1 LIYGLPRKRRNNV
14 KETIIRKVSYRTI
27 FDSRGVETLE
37 VDVET
42 QNGFGRAAAPFGAP
56 GSRGEFE
63 APAYSPEG
71 IQGSIQ
77 LLTQNVIP
85 ALIGSDAAE
94 RRRIDQLL
102 SEVDG
107 TPNFERMG
115 GNTSTVVSVACAKAA
130 AESLRIPLFKF
141 IDDRAIYSLPYP
153 LGNVLGGGAHSL
165 GPAPDMQEHLVVP
178 LGIKSV
184 KQGIRI
190 NLLVH
195 EEVGRLLEKKDP
207 AFAGGTDDENAW
219 TANLNDFEAFQLLE
233 EACKKISDQQ
243 GVELR
248 IGLDLAADR
257 LWDAKA
263 KVYRYTREGA
273 TRTSQ
278 QQLDY
283 LTELV
288 NRFHMIWVE
297 DGFHSNDYD
306 SFAALNARV
315 GSKCLVCADDI
326 YATNPGRTAAGIKA
340 KSAGAMIVKTNQVG
354 TITGAETTS
363 RLAQKHGVSPVLSHR
378 SGETV
383 DDSIAHLAVAWNAL
397 MIKTGVKGGERL
409 AKLNA
414 LIRIEE
420 EFGIKLIEWPSLAKF
435 ATVR

>member
-1 LIYGLPRKRRNNV
+1 MKRSIKL
-14 KETIIRKVSYRTI
+14 KETIIKKAVCRTI

-42 QNGFGRAAAPFGAP
+42 QHGFGRAAAPFGAP

-71 IQGSIQ
+71 IQGSISI
-77 LLTQNVIP
+77 LNKIVFP
-85 ALIGSDAAE
+85 ALVGTDAAE
-94 RRRIDQLL
+94 RRRIDQFLH
-102 SEVDG
+102 EVDG

-141 IDDRAIYSLPYP
+141 INDKANYSLPYP
-153 LGNVLGGGAHSL
+153 LGNVIGGGAHSL

-184 KQGIRI
+184 KEGIRI

-207 AFAGGTDDENAW
+207 SFAGGTDDENAW
-219 TANLNDFEAFQLLE
+219 TANLNDFEAFEILE
-233 EACKKISDQQ
+233 KACKKISGEQ

-257 LWDAKA
+257 LWDPKQ
-263 KVYRYTREGA
+263 KVYRYAREGT

-283 LTELV
+283 LTGLV
-288 NRFHMIWVE
+288 DRFQMIWVE
-297 DGFHSNDYD
+297 DGFHSNDYEG
-306 SFAALNARV
+306 FAALNARV
-315 GSKCLVCADDI
+315 GTRCLVCADDI
-326 YATNPGRTAAGIKA
+326 YATNPQRTEAGIKT

-363 RLAQKHGVSPVLSHR
+363 RLAQNHGVSIVLSHR

-383 DDSIAHLAVAWNAL
+383 DDSIAHLAVSWNAL

-420 EFGIKLIEWPSLAKF
+420 EFGIKLVEWPALAKS

>member
-1 LIYGLPRKRRNNV
+1 MERSTKV
-14 KETIIRKVSYRTI
+14 KETIIKKIGCRTI

-71 IQGSIQ
+71 IQGSIR
-77 LLTQNVIP
+77 LLNQSIFP
-85 ALIGSDAAE
+85 ALVGSDAAE

-102 SEVDG
+102 HEVDG

-115 GNTSTVVSVACAKAA
+115 GNASTVVSVACAKAA
-130 AESLRIPLFKF
+130 AESLGMPLFKF
-141 IDDRAIYSLPYP
+141 IDEKAHYTIPYP
-153 LGNVLGGGAHSL
+153 LGNVIGGGAHSL

-184 KQGIRI
+184 KQGILT

-195 EEVGRLLEKKDP
+195 DEVGKLLEKKDP
-207 AFAGGTDDENAW
+207 SFAGGTDDENAW
-219 TANLNDFEAFQLLE
+219 TANLNDFEAFEILE
-233 EACKKISDQQ
+233 IACKKISDQQ

-257 LWDAKA
+257 LWDPSA
-263 KVYRYTREGA
+263 KVYRYTREGT

-288 NRFHMIWVE
+288 NRFRMIWVE
-297 DGFHSNDYD
+297 DGFHSNDYEG
-306 SFAALNARV
+306 FAALNARV
-315 GSKCLVCADDI
+315 GTRCLVCADDI
-326 YATNPGRTAAGIKA
+326 YATNPQRTEAGIKA

-363 RLAQKHGVSPVLSHR
+363 RLAQKHGVSIVLSHR

-383 DDSIAHLAVAWNAL
+383 DDSIAHFAVSWNAL

-420 EFGIKLIEWPSLAKF
+420 EFGIRLVEWPALAKS

>member
-1 LIYGLPRKRRNNV
+1 M
-14 KETIIRKVSYRTI
+14 KETIISKVCYRSI

-71 IQGSIQ
+71 IPGSIR
-77 LLTQNVIP
+77 LLTKEIIP
-85 ALIGSDAAE
+85 ALIGSDAAN
-94 RRRIDQLL
+94 RQQIDQLL
-102 SEVDG
+102 KQVDG
-107 TPNFERMG
+107 TPNFERLG
-115 GNTSTVVSVACAKAA
+115 GNASTVVSVACAKAA
-130 AESLRIPLFKF
+130 AQSLRLPLFKF
-141 IDDRAIYSLPYP
+141 VDAKAKYSVPVP
-153 LGNVLGGGAHSL
+153 LGNVIGGGAHSL
-165 GPAPDMQEHLVVP
+165 GPAPDMQEHLIIP
-178 LGIKSV
+178 LGISTV
-184 KQGIRI
+184 KQGVQI
-190 NLLVH
+190 NILVH

-219 TANLNDFEAFQLLE
+219 TANLNDFEAFEILE
-233 EACKKISDQQ
+233 EACRKISDQQ
-243 GVELR
+243 GIELR

-257 LWDAKA
+257 LWDSAA
-263 KVYRYTREGA
+263 KVYRYTREGVI
-273 TRTSQ
+273 RTSK

-288 NRFHMIWVE
+288 DRFRMIYVE
-297 DGFHSNDYD
+297 DGFNSNDYEG
-306 SFAALNARV
+306 FAALNARV
-315 GSKCLVCADDI
+315 GSKCIVCADDI
-326 YATNPGRTAAGIKA
+326 YATNPERTEHGIKA

-354 TITGAETTS
+354 TITGAEMTS
-363 RLAQKHGVSPVLSHR
+363 RLAQKNGVSIVLSHR

-420 EFGIKLIEWPSLAKF
+420 EFGIPLVEWPRALKF
-435 ATVR
+435 AAVR